1 MLFAWIVIGTLLLF
15 VLQRELYLRKW
26 DRGLFIDF
34 HFTERAVNEGESVGI
49 VERSVNRKL
58 LPLPFYGYEYKVKRN
73 YSTFSTD
80 GSDAMTLKR
89 KLALPARRAA
99 ANRAKLQGLLRG
111 VYAVG
116 EVKLSS
122 TDLFHTLRLERG
134 QDCYAYMTVYPAK
147 IPAQKL
153 ALPVRLLLG
162 SVTTRRMAQ
171 EDPFALKSIRPYEIY
186 DSPRIINWKASART
200 GELKVNQFEY
210 TTDEA
215 LLILLDMGC
224 GEENDREEMI
234 RLASSISL
242 FFLRRGVCV
251 SLLANG
257 RDCATGLP
265 IRVRAGA
272 GLGHQ
277 IAVDEALAHVNLAHP
292 ATESFEHFLAG
303 VSREA
308 LRGAL
313 PVAISAD
320 PAGESLRAFQ
330 AAPGTK
336 GGYFLAVNG
345 RSGFRKDG
353 GVTLINWDGSEGEAS
368 L

>member
-1 MLFAWIVIGTLLLF
+1 MLFFWIVIGTLLLY
-15 VLQRELYLRKW
+15 VAQREIYQRVW

-34 HFTERAVNEGESVGI
+34 KFTQRAVNEGESVGI

-58 LPLPFYGYEYKVKRN
+58 LPLPSYGYEYKVKRN
-73 YSTFSTD
+73 FSAFSTD
-80 GSDAMTLKR
+80 GSEAMTLKR
-89 KLALPARRAA
+89 KLALPARRVV

-111 VYAVG
+111 VYSVG
-116 EVKLSS
+116 EVKVNAM
-122 TDLFHTLRLERG
+122 DVFRAVRMER
-134 QDCYAYMTVYPAK
+134 DMECYAVMTVYPAK

-162 SVTTRRMAQ
+162 SVATRRMAQ

-224 GEENDREEMI
+224 GEENDREEML

-242 FFLRRGVCV
+242 IFLRRGVSV
-251 SLLANG
+251 SLFANG

-265 IRVRAGA
+265 IRVRPGA

-277 IAVDEALAHVNLAHP
+277 IAVDEALAHLNLAHP
-292 ATESFEHFLAG
+292 ATEPFERFLAG

-313 PVAISAD
+313 PLVISAD

-330 AAPGTK
+330 TTPGTK

-345 RSGFRKDG
+345 RSSFQRG
-353 GVTLINWDGSEGEAS
+353 GGITLINWDGTEGEAS